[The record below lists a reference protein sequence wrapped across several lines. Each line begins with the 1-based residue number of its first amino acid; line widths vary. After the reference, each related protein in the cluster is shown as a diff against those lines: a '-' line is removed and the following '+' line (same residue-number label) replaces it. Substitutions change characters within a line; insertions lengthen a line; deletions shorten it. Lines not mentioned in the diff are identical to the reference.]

1 MLELKDYAVGE
12 LVHEGPGTIV
22 FRGTRKKDNLP
33 VILKTLRHEY
43 PSPKDTMRLRREF
56 EITRE
61 LGIPGVVASLDLVPH
76 HGSFVLVNED
86 FGGRSLA
93 SLLRKVKLN
102 LDGFFH
108 VALQLTETLGDLHQ
122 RRIIHKDVNPTN
134 IIVNPATL
142 EAKLTDFGIASLLRK
157 ERTTAN
163 GVLEGTL
170 AYISPE
176 QTGRMNRSVDSRS
189 DLYSLGVTMYQM

>member
-1 MLELKDYAVGE
+1 
-12 LVHEGPGTIV
+12 
-22 FRGTRKKDNLP
+22 
-33 VILKTLRHEY
+33 
-43 PSPKDTMRLRREF
+43 MRLRRR
-56 EITRE
+56 IQRNPGLRIQGG
-61 LGIPGVVASLDLVPH
+61 LGSLRLLPPYR
-76 HGSFVLVNED
+76 SFVLGHEG
-86 FGGRSLA
+86 FWGRSLA

-108 VALQLTETLGDLHQ
+108 VALQLAETLGDLHQ

-134 IIVNPATL
+134 VIVNPATL

-189 DLYSLGVTMYQM
+189 DLYSLGVTMYQMLTTQLPFMVKDHVELVHSHIARRSMPP